1 VSGSPVGAWEVGGSA
16 RFNPN
21 GDRLF
26 GPRGKTDPGLVESF
40 HFLGMRLLESSRRSD
55 AAVAFEKTTIVD
67 PLHAQSWL
75 KLGRIYLGPKGAE
88 AAFRYFQRAT
98 NAAPESA
105 EAQ

>member
-1 VSGSPVGAWEVGGSA
+1 VGVLLVRGKLAAAQGLTQMA
-16 RFNPN
+16 IDYL
-21 GDRLF
+21 DRA
-26 GPRGKTDPGLVESF
+26 GKTDPGLVESF

-88 AAFRYFQRAT
+88 AAVRYFQRAT
-98 NAAPESA
+98 NAAPENA
-105 EAQ
+105 ETQ